1 MRALRLITILVLAL
15 APLLVGVAFA
25 QDPTPAPA
33 DFLQDVLL
41 PALLTLA
48 SAAVAYLASAAAG
61 WIRRAAAGQQ
71 NELVKKILELVAN
84 TAATAVAS
92 IAQTAINDLKRARE
106 DGRLTREEAAA
117 ALKLA
122 SEQVWAAIG
131 QAARDALLAAVG
143 GSAATAIDKYI
154 KPAVEAEVL
163 ALEALGATPA
173 EPITDPADREKVVRL
188 ARSRLAL
195 Q

>member
-1 MRALRLITILVLAL
+1 MKLPRIILITLLAL
-15 APLLVGVAFA
+15 VGFALA
-25 QDPTPAPA
+25 QDPTTPQP
-33 DFLQDVLL
+33 DLIQDVLL

-48 SAAVAYLASAAAG
+48 SAAITWLAGAAAG
-61 WIRRAAAGQQ
+61 WIRKAAASQQ
-71 NELVKKILELVAN
+71 NELVKRVLEIVAV
-84 TAATAVAS
+84 TAATAVAN

-106 DGRLTREEAAA
+106 DGKLTREEAQA

-143 GSAATAIDKYI
+143 GSAATAIDTYV

-173 EPITDPADREKVVRL
+173 EKVVKPEDRDRVIRL

-195 Q
+195 S

>member
-1 MRALRLITILVLAL
+1 MRILRFALVLVLAL
-15 APLLVGVAFA
+15 SGLALAAANP
-25 QDPTPAPA
+25 PPAV

-48 SAAVAYLASAAAG
+48 GAAVTYLASAAAG
-61 WIRRAAAGQQ
+61 WIRRAAATQQ
-71 NELVKKILELVAN
+71 NELVKRVLEIVAT
-84 TAATAVAS
+84 TAATAVANV
-92 IAQTAINDLKRARE
+92 AQTAINDLKRARE
-106 DGRLTREEAAA
+106 DGRLTREEAQA
-117 ALKLA
+117 ALRLA

-143 GSAATAIDKYI
+143 GSAAKAIDTYI

-163 ALEALGATPA
+163 VLEQLGATPA
-173 EPITDPADREKVVRL
+173 EKVVEPADRARVIAL

-195 Q
+195 S